1 MRTNIIQCFI
11 VIPLEM
17 NSPLALDES
26 GESRTKA
33 KRRNRRQLFN
43 ATSAGISIHDVRKEI
58 SKQFEQLMPTKYC
71 KSSEKVCPVGPPGLP
86 GPTGVRGPRG
96 RRGPKG
102 KKGPQGL
109 KGPPGKSGQ
118 RGMTGPAGLR
128 GGKGDKGEPGPKAVQ
143 GPPRSPGKTGMT
155 GLTGP
160 RGDKGDKGGPGPKGM
175 PGPPGRTGKTGMTG
189 LTGPTG
195 DKGDKGG
202 PGTKGMPGP
211 PGRPGESVSTPQ
223 LIISPTD
230 QTKDERSNSV
240 IYCTVKGNP
249 TPSVEWRFKSRK
261 LYLGAK
267 YLIKEGE
274 LVVRNLNYSD
284 AGQYTCVARNILGTS
299 EASGNL
305 KVRGKKNKRYLIET
319 LLQGR

>member
-17 NSPLALDES
+17 NSPLALEES

-33 KRRNRRQLFN
+33 KPRNRRQVLN

-102 KKGPQGL
+102 KKGPQGP

-128 GGKGDKGEPGPKAVQ
+128 GKKGDKGEPGRKAVQ
-143 GPPRSPGKTGMT
+143 GPPGSPGKTGMT

-160 RGDKGDKGGPGPKGM
+160 RGDKGDKGGPGTKGM
-175 PGPPGRTGKTGMTG
+175 PGPPGRTGETGMTG
-189 LTGPTG
+189 LTGPRG

-202 PGTKGMPGP
+202 PGTKGIPGL
-211 PGRPGESVSTPQ
+211 PGRPGESISTPQ

-230 QTKDERSNSV
+230 QTKHEGGNTA
-240 IYCTVKGNP
+240 IYCTVGGNP
-249 TPSVEWRFKSRK
+249 IPTVEWRFKGRK
-261 LYLGAK
+261 LLSGAK
-267 YLIKEGE
+267 YLVKKAE
-274 LVVRNLNYSD
+274 LIIRKLNYSD
-284 AGQYTCVARNILGTS
+284 AGQYKCAARNILGSS

-305 KVRGKKNKRYLIET
+305 KVRGKKNNKLYHFEN
-319 LLQGR
+319 

>member
-1 MRTNIIQCFI
+1 
-11 VIPLEM
+11 M

-33 KRRNRRQLFN
+33 KPRNRRRVLN
-43 ATSAGISIHDVRKEI
+43 VSSAGISIHDVRKEI

-71 KSSEKVCPVGPPGLP
+71 KSSEKICPVGPPGLP

-118 RGMTGPAGLR
+118 RGITGPAGL
-128 GGKGDKGEPGPKAVQ
+128 GGEKGDKGEPGPKAVQ
-143 GPPRSPGKTGMT
+143 GPPGSPGKTGMT

-160 RGDKGDKGGPGPKGM
+160 RGDKGDKGGPGI
-175 PGPPGRTGKTGMTG
+175 
-189 LTGPTG
+189 
-195 DKGDKGG
+195 
-202 PGTKGMPGP
+202 KGMPGP

-230 QTKDERSNSV
+230 QTKDEGSNSV
-240 IYCTVKGNP
+240 IYCTVRGNP

-261 LYLGAK
+261 LYSGAK

-305 KVRGKKNKRYLIET
+305 RVRGKMNNKLYLIET